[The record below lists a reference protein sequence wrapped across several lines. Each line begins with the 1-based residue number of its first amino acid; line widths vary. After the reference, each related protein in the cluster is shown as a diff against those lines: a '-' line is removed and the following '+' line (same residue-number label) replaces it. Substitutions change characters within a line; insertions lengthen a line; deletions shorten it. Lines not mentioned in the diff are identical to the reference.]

1 MEKIEQKKMLC
12 LKILLHLGYVYKKLT
27 TQQEM
32 RSQKFLRAGELSENK
47 GRNFYFLLVV
57 KLHVDIIVDFFPG
70 LQFDCDR
77 DHF

>member
-1 MEKIEQKKMLC
+1 MGWSNLVKGANVYLATDANGKDRAEKDVMFKNI
-12 LKILLHLGYVYKKLT
+12 
-27 TQQEM
+27 
-32 RSQKFLRAGELSENK
+32 A
-47 GRNFYFLLVV
+47 LLVV